1 MTRAWW
7 KEAVVY
13 QIYPR
18 SFMDSDGDGIGDLNG
33 IRMKLPYIQELGA
46 DAIWICPVF
55 DSPNADNGYDI
66 RDYQSIMKEFGT
78 MADFDALL
86 AEAHRLG
93 LKLIID
99 LVINHTSDEHPWF
112 IESRSDKTSPKR
124 DWYIWKD
131 GKGGH
136 EPNNWE
142 SIFGGSAWSFDPKTD
157 QYYLHIFDEKQ
168 PDLNWENGDMR
179 RSLYS
184 MINWW
189 LDKGIDGFRVDAISH
204 IKKKAG
210 LPDLPN
216 PEGFRFVPSFA
227 FHMNVEGIMDFLL
240 ELKEETFARHPDIMT
255 VGEANGVSAEEAE
268 AWVGEKNGIFN
279 MIFQFEHLGLW
290 DIDDEEQIDIVRL
303 KRILSSWQTA
313 LEVTGWNALFIENHD
328 QPRAVS
334 VWGEDGTYRIESA
347 KALAAMYFLMK
358 GTPFIFQ
365 GQEIGMTN
373 AAFSRI
379 EDYDDVSVK
388 RFYRI
393 QKEKGRSHED
403 IMKAVRKK
411 SRDNA
416 RTPMQWTDGQNA
428 GFTCG
433 KPWLNINDNYCT
445 INVAN
450 EQKER
455 HSIYRFYKQIIALRK
470 RHDVFIDGT
479 FELLL
484 PEDPQIIA
492 YLRKL
497 GGEKAI
503 VIVNLSRRIAFY
515 QHSAYPLSSDM
526 LLMSNID
533 IQNHKHLTS
542 FIMKPYEA
550 RIYLYSERKSATF
563 NEVK

>member
-216 PEGFRFVPSFA
+216 PEGLRFVPSFA

-403 IMKAVRKK
+403 IMKSVRKK